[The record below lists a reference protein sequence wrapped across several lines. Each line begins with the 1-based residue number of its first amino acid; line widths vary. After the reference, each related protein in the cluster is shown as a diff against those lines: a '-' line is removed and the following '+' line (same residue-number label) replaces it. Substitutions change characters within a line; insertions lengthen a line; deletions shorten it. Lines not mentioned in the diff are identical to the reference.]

1 MCRWSLIASKL
12 PGRTDNEIKNH
23 WNAHL
28 KKRLYA
34 LGIDPKT
41 HKPFP
46 RSNAFDREIKRNA
59 RCNLETCV
67 SSKANVFES
76 SLRHPKVIILGKGMN
91 EFENYATQNHET
103 CLLMHSNINGGN
115 ITVNCLDSSQTREC
129 INNIEMP
136 LQKIGSTKEISE
148 VDFNDHG
155 LLSRPLHCTSFPSLG
170 GIHEVQTGEW
180 TSTFPTMSSID
191 PSSYST
197 WGILENDYIWD
208 QIDMLHGLEGNAIV
222 VSSSPCNVENSI
234 TQLDDLWGSCP

>member
-46 RSNAFDREIKRNA
+46 RSNGFDREIKRNA
-59 RCNLETCV
+59 RCNVETCV

-91 EFENYATQNHET
+91 EFETYATQNHET
-103 CLLMHSNINGGN
+103 CL
-115 ITVNCLDSSQTREC
+115 
-129 INNIEMP
+129 
-136 LQKIGSTKEISE
+136 
-148 VDFNDHG
+148 FA
-155 LLSRPLHCTSFPSLG
+155 TS
-170 GIHEVQTGEW
+170 IIR
-180 TSTFPTMSSID
+180 TFAKS
-191 PSSYST
+191 
-197 WGILENDYIWD
+197 
-208 QIDMLHGLEGNAIV
+208 
-222 VSSSPCNVENSI
+222 
-234 TQLDDLWGSCP
+234 TQLCYSKTMRHLCSQHQSRELSQSPHNCAIIFYLHDLVNY